1 MGLGLGCGLGFGFGL
16 GMGFGFGLGMGFGR
30 TSGIAAVVDEFIVC
44 STYSDRTSIF
54 SKDFSKFSITLRSG
68 AGSG

>member
-1 MGLGLGCGLGFGFGL
+1 MGLGLGLGLGLGVGL
-16 GMGFGFGLGMGFGR
+16 GFGLGMGFGR
-30 TSGIAAVVDEFIVC
+30 TSGIAAVVEEFIVC
-44 STYSDRTSIF
+44 STYSDRTSMF